1 MAVSSVCMSKEIVEQ
16 LMLLLGSRIKKMQT
30 RQLGKTDLLIP
41 PLGFGS
47 GAVGGGGW
55 PFGWGA
61 QDDSESIAAINHA
74 LGLGINWIDTAA
86 VYGLG
91 HSEEVVAQ
99 ALKGRA
105 ERPYI
110 FTKCSMVWD
119 DQGNISHSLKRDS
132 IRREVEDSLRRLQV
146 EAIDL
151 YQIHWPDPV
160 ADIEEGWSTLSDL
173 KGEGKVRYIGVSNFN
188 VQQLQR
194 AMKIDRVDSLQPPYS
209 LIHPDVDDE
218 ILPFCESNGIGVIV
232 YSPMMSG
239 LLTGKMTRERINN
252 FPEDDWRKHN
262 PEFQETRLYRNLWLA
277 ELLKNIGRHH
287 GLSAGE
293 IAIAWTLRLSAVTGA
308 IVGGRNPDQVDG
320 IVGAADFRLSD
331 DAKIGRASC
340 RERV

>member
-1 MAVSSVCMSKEIVEQ
+1 MHKRRLGNSDLEI
-16 LMLLLGSRIKKMQT
+16 T
-30 RQLGKTDLLIP
+30 
-41 PLGFGS
+41 PLGI
-47 GAVGGGGW
+47 GAWAMGGGGW
-55 PFGWGA
+55 AFAWGP
-61 QDDSESIAAINHA
+61 QDDPESIAAIHA
-74 LGLGINWIDTAA
+74 ALDHGINWIDTAA

-146 EAIDL
+146 ETIDL
-151 YQIHWPDPV
+151 YQIHWPDP
-160 ADIEEGWSTLSDL
+160 ATEIEEGWSALSEL
-173 KGEGKVRYIGVSNFN
+173 KREGKVRYIGVSNFN
-188 VQQLQR
+188 VNQLQR
-194 AMKIDRVDSLQPPYS
+194 AMAIDRVDSLQPPYS

-262 PEFQETRLYRNLWLA
+262 PEFQEPRLYRNLWLA

-308 IVGGRNPDQVDG
+308 IVGGRNPEQVDG

-331 DAKIGRASC
+331 EEIDGIDRFARANVWAKSEAAA
-340 RERV
+340 